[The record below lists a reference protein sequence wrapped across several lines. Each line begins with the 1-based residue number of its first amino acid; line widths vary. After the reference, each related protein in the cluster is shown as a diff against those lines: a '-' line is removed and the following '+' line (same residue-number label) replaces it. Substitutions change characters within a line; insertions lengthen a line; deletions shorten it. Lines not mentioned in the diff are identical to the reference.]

1 MSAENELNYDAKT
14 PLRPMTL
21 PPQLN
26 MPHSSNISATLA
38 NSVGFLT
45 SYIVTTRVMR
55 RDGKGYETGRAG
67 CRPYTVRHD
76 RILYRL
82 QFMQQ
87 PGGQSS

>member
-45 SYIVTTRVMR
+45 SYNVTTRVMR
-55 RDGKGYETGRAG
+55 WVVQTLLGET
-67 CRPYTVRHD
+67 
-76 RILYRL
+76 
-82 QFMQQ
+82 
-87 PGGQSS
+87 

>member
-1 MSAENELNYDAKT
+1 MSAENELNYEAKT

-45 SYIVTTRVMR
+45 SYNVTTRVMR
-55 RDGKGYETGRAG
+55 WV
-67 CRPYTVRHD
+67 VRGAD
-76 RILYRL
+76 LTR
-82 QFMQQ
+82 
-87 PGGQSS
+87 